1 MSSMECHLTV
11 AICTRDRP
19 DWLRRCL
26 ASIADADE
34 FIWETLVSDD
44 GTDPRTDDTVE
55 EFRGKISGLR
65 LIRGPRLGL
74 AANRNAC
81 INAATGNYL
90 LFLDDD
96 ARLDAD
102 FLPHAS
108 PHVRDDT
115 LLTGFE
121 WQGTLAVRPNDLDFL
136 GFMRRPPA
144 SERRSLCMNA
154 TIFPMAFLRRT
165 GFDEFFRY
173 GYEEADIALAAI
185 RSGMTILGV
194 EAANWH
200 DHASEMRDGN
210 RQNVIRSRA
219 YLGIRRYR
227 EYEPSALRLLT
238 FPALGF
244 LNATGSGFRTGG
256 LRRGIEAGTSFLE
269 GLAGAVQ
276 RPPRRRAQ
284 QVVAK
289 PPPLTVTVVVP
300 TWRRPAQLR
309 ACLEGVL
316 RLDPPPDQVVVVR
329 RPEDQG
335 AAEVLSSL
343 SGVVDDCLVEKPGQ
357 IAAMEMGSR
366 FARTDIVAFTDDD
379 AVPRA
384 DWLRYLLAPY
394 GHDEVGAVGGRDVVH
409 HPGGLSSGAVHRVGT
424 ISALG
429 RVGGGH
435 HLGVG
440 VARGVKH
447 LKGANMSIRRS
458 LLRIPVG
465 LRGEGAQVFNE
476 LAICLAVADRGQKVV
491 YDPRAQV
498 DHYPGERFDE
508 DRRTARTLRA
518 AANAAF
524 NESFVLFSLRPGNR
538 LVRLAYMTMVGTRC
552 SPGLVRAMVGRAR
565 GEDEVRGRLR
575 TSVVAQLEAWS
586 AARRTPLVMTPV
598 TERQSFPTPAARS

>member
-1 MSSMECHLTV
+1 MSSTECELTV

-19 DWLRRCL
+19 AWLRQCL
-26 ASIADADE
+26 ASIADARE
-34 FIWETLVSDD
+34 FIWETVVSDD
-44 GTDPRTDDTVE
+44 GTDPRTDDVVE
-55 EFRGKISGLR
+55 EFKGKIPRLR

-81 INAATGNYL
+81 IDATTGKYL

-96 ARLDAD
+96 ARLAD
-102 FLPHAS
+102 FLPHALS
-108 PHVRDDT
+108 HVRDDT
-115 LLTGFE
+115 LVTGFE

-136 GFMRRPPA
+136 GFMRRPPM
-144 SERRSLCMNA
+144 SKRRSLCMNA
-154 TIFPMAFLRRT
+154 TIFPTAFLRRV

-200 DHASEMRDGN
+200 DHAPEMRDGN
-210 RQNVIRSRA
+210 NRNVIRSRA

-227 EYEPSALRLLT
+227 EYEPHALRLLSY
-238 FPALGF
+238 AVLGL
-244 LNATGSGFRTGG
+244 LNAAGHGFRTAG
-256 LRRGIEAGTSFLE
+256 LRRGIEAGMSVLE
-269 GLAGAVQ
+269 GMAGAVQ

-284 QVVAK
+284 QEVAK
-289 PPPLTVTVVVP
+289 PPRLTVSVVIP

-343 SGVVDDCLVEKPGQ
+343 DGAVNECLVEKPGV
-357 IAAMEMGSR
+357 IAAVEVGSR
-366 FARTDIVAFTDDD
+366 HARTDIVAFTDDD
-379 AVPRA
+379 AVPRT

-394 GHDEVGAVGGRDVVH
+394 GDDRVGAVGGRDVVH
-409 HPGGLSSGAVHRVGT
+409 HQGAISGGTVQRVGT

-435 HLGVG
+435 HIGVG
-440 VARGVKH
+440 VARQVKH
-447 LKGANMSIRRS
+447 LKGVNMSLRRS
-458 LLRIPVG
+458 VLQFPIG
-465 LRGEGAQVFNE
+465 LRGEGAQVFHE
-476 LAICLAVADRGQKVV
+476 LAMCLAVADRGGKVV

-508 DRRTARTLRA
+508 DRRTDRTLRA
-518 AANAAF
+518 TANAAF
-524 NESFVLFSLRPGNR
+524 NESFILFSLRPGNR
-538 LVRLAYMTMVGTRC
+538 LVRLAYMTMVGTRS
-552 SPGLVRAMVGRAR
+552 SPGLLRAMVGRAR

-575 TSVVAQLEAWS
+575 TSLVAQLEAWS
-586 AARRTPLVMTPV
+586 AARRTPLVMRSV
-598 TERQSFPTPAARS
+598 TEPESSPTPATAS